1 MKVSIVTPSFN
12 QGRFIERTL
21 QSVAIQRETMPS
33 EVELEHVV
41 FDGGSRDDTVDILR
55 RFKPHVTWVSEPDQG
70 QTHAV
75 NKGLQSTD
83 GEIIGWLNSDDV
95 YYPNAIARVVAF
107 FDNHPEIDVVYGM
120 ADHIDIDDQP
130 FETYPSEPWHFER
143 LKDVCFICQPALFF
157 RRRVLGKF
165 GLLDESLTY
174 CMDYEFWLR
183 LAKQDVQFAYLEE
196 KLAGSRLYGDNKTLG
211 ARVEVHREINDMFKK
226 HFASVPD
233 RWIMNYAHAV
243 VERELA
249 REQQPY
255 RFVTRLY
262 FESIAASRAWNGR
275 SLSMVR
281 NTFLRWGK
289 AFVLAKVCFGRKQS

>member
-1 MKVSIVTPSFN
+1 
-12 QGRFIERTL
+12 
-21 QSVAIQRETMPS
+21 MPS
-33 EVELEHVV
+33 DVELEHVV

-70 QTHAV
+70 QAHAV
-75 NKGLQSTD
+75 NKGLRATD

-95 YYPNAIARVVAF
+95 YYPRAIAQVVDF
-107 FDNHPEIDVVYGM
+107 FENHPDVDVVYGM
-120 ADHIDIDDQP
+120 ADHIDIEDKP

-157 RRRVLGKF
+157 RRRILEQF
-165 GLLDESLTY
+165 GLLDESLMY

-183 LAKQDVQFAYLEE
+183 LAKQDVQFAYMEE

-226 HFASVPD
+226 HFAYVPD

-249 REQQPY
+249 RDQQPY

-262 FESIAASRAWNGR
+262 FESVSASRAWNGR
-275 SLSMVR
+275 SFSIIR
-281 NTFLRWGK
+281 DTFLRWGK
-289 AFVLAKVCFGRKQS
+289 AFFLAKVGFGRNETLDRKT